1 MMVRQEQTNKVLKD
15 QKNFDD
21 SLQLLINQVL
31 NYRNLISHYHF
42 VNFKTPTGKQQKT
55 TNGKA
60 IQAIEAPK
68 KRLPWIDG
76 YKLS

>member
-1 MMVRQEQTNKVLKD
+1 M
-15 QKNFDD
+15 
-21 SLQLLINQVL
+21 

-60 IQAIEAPK
+60 IQAIEAPE

-76 YKLS
+76 CKPS